1 MSIFESLVINLIFLL
16 FPFLIYAIYISYSNN
31 TKDQKLVFDLVIF
44 SAMFLLIRYTNE
56 ENSIASLIFIN
67 FPLLIAIMK
76 KRSLLVVILSSITIY
91 YYYLI
96 LGIPVIYGIIE
107 YSFYLIIY
115 FYTLKKSTR
124 SSFLLNIFISI
135 KSFITAC
142 YLCLKG
148 LNSILSFQIIFYLLF
163 MILLFIITMTS
174 ILWLLKEG
182 EKIIEKNKA
191 LREMER
197 EKELKLALFKLTHEI
212 KNPIAVCKGY
222 LDMIDLDN
230 KKKVNKK

>member
-96 LGIPVIYGIIE
+96 
-107 YSFYLIIY
+107 
-115 FYTLKKSTR
+115 
-124 SSFLLNIFISI
+124 
-135 KSFITAC
+135 
-142 YLCLKG
+142 
-148 LNSILSFQIIFYLLF
+148 
-163 MILLFIITMTS
+163 
-174 ILWLLKEG
+174 
-182 EKIIEKNKA
+182 
-191 LREMER
+191 
-197 EKELKLALFKLTHEI
+197 
-212 KNPIAVCKGY
+212 
-222 LDMIDLDN
+222 
-230 KKKVNKK
+230 